1 VNWIQKILR
10 SKFIWVF
17 VGLVVTAIVVR
28 KWVDFEGGPREVVQ
42 SMGIWAPLVSLFL
55 QTITTM
61 TPVGSLLLSVLNGA
75 LFGFWTAFVL
85 NLTSGVLGG
94 LGMYYLWRR
103 GDHEF
108 DIQRSMQA
116 LPVWFRRHAGDNLPF
131 LILLRMV
138 PWAGGSLADLIA
150 GAHRVPV
157 RTQFLSL
164 LVGYIPGSMLYALL
178 GAGLVKL

>member
-1 VNWIQKILR
+1 LIWVRRILL
-10 SKFIWVF
+10 SKFIWLF
-17 VGLVVTAIVVR
+17 VGIVLAALAVH
-28 KWVDFEGGPREVVQ
+28 KWVDFEGGPRQVVERW
-42 SMGIWAPLVSLFL
+42 GIWAPLISLLL

-75 LFGFWTAFVL
+75 LFGVGTAFLL
-85 NLTSGVLGG
+85 NLASGILGG

-108 DIQRSMQA
+108 DIQSSMQA
-116 LPVWFRRHAGDNLPF
+116 LPMWFRRHAGDNVIF
-131 LILLRMV
+131 LILLRLL

-164 LVGYIPGSMLYALL
+164 LVGYIPGSLLYALL
-178 GAGLVKL
+178 GAGLMKW

>member
-1 VNWIQKILR
+1 MIWVRKILL
-10 SKFIWVF
+10 SKFIWLF
-17 VGLVVTAIVVR
+17 VGIILVAIAVR
-28 KWVDFEGGPREVVQ
+28 EWVDFEGGPRQVVQ

-75 LFGFWTAFVL
+75 LFGVTTAFLL

-108 DIQRSMQA
+108 DIQSSMQA
-116 LPVWFRRHAGDNLPF
+116 LPVWFRRHAGDNLVF
-131 LILLRMV
+131 LILLRML
-138 PWAGGSLADLIA
+138 PRAGGSLADLIA

-157 RTQFLSL
+157 RTQFFTRLIGYSPGSL
-164 LVGYIPGSMLYALL
+164 LSALL
-178 GAGLVKL
+178 GAGLVKW